1 MFIVDILV
9 KMFKFNIIFLLHFI
23 VIIIVVKIPE
33 MNSLYS
39 GELWTK
45 IFFLTNFTI
54 SAEMISL
61 SLDDGG

>member
-39 GELWTK
+39 GELWTI

-54 SAEMISL
+54 SAEMTSF